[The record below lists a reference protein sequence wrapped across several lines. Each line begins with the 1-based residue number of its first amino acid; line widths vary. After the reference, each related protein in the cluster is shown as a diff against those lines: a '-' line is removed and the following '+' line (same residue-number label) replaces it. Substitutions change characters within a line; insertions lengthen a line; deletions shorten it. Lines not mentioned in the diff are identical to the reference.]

1 MFPIRCF
8 IWKHPVLRPFSFVGL
23 LSFQVPPGVL
33 DSAENW
39 GKLIYSMQTT
49 VLCKDPCCSSLKTH
63 QMILNASCI
72 LYCHKTAYW
81 EYALCVI
88 YTPYR
93 QKKKTCIYFISAP
106 ADRKKVRVQNT
117 IKKKCLPAVFY
128 PKETTPNSKLK
139 LFSLK

>member
-93 QKKKTCIYFISAP
+93 KKKHAYILYQLLQTE
-106 ADRKKVRVQNT
+106 KKLECKIQL
-117 IKKKCLPAVFY
+117 KKNVYLLFFT
-128 PKETTPNSKLK
+128 PKKL
-139 LFSLK
+139 LLIAS

>member
-1 MFPIRCF
+1 MQLPEDLAVCWSRLNKYQCSTGTVFTMFPIRRF
-8 IWKHPVLRPFSFVGL
+8 VWKHPVVRPFSFVGL

-63 QMILNASCI
+63 QMILNATCI

-81 EYALCVI
+81 EYALHGI
-88 YTPYR
+88 FTRYR
-93 QKKKTCIYFISAP
+93 KKNMHIYFISAP
-106 ADRKKVRVQNT
+106 EDRKKG
-117 IKKKCLPAVFY
+117 
-128 PKETTPNSKLK
+128 KLQF
-139 LFSLK
+139 LAS